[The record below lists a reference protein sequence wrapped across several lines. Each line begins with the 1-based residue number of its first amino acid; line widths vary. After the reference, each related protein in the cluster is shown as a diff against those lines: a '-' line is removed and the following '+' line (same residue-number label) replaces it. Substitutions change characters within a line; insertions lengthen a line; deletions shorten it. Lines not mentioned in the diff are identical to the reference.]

1 MRAPDSPRRVRRLA
15 WKLGLASVLMLAFA
29 VFAMPPL
36 YDAAC
41 RLLGINGK
49 TLNATPAVA
58 AAPDRARELRVEF
71 LASVYRGTPL
81 EFYAPHPAARQMHP
95 GEVMEVKYRARN
107 LTDKALWAQAVHSV
121 SPGELAKYVKT
132 IACFCFEKQKFGPGE
147 ERTFTLAFSVSP
159 ELPAEHHVLSFSY
172 TFFKLQ
178 TPPEDQS

>member
-1 MRAPDSPRRVRRLA
+1 MGAPDSPRAVRRLV
-15 WKLGLASVLMLAFA
+15 WKLGFASVLMLAFA

-58 AAPDRARELRVEF
+58 AAPDRSRELRVEF
-71 LASVYRGTPL
+71 FASVYQGTPL
-81 EFYAPHPAARQMHP
+81 QFETPRPPVRRLHP
-95 GEVMEVKYRARN
+95 GDVMEVKYHARN
-107 LTDKALWAQAVHSV
+107 LTDNALWAQAVHSV

-178 TPPEDQS
+178 NPPEDQS